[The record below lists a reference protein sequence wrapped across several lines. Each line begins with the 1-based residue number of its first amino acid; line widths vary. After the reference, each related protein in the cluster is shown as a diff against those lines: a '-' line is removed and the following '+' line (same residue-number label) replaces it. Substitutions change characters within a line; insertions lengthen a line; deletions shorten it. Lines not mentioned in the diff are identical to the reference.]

1 MTQPRKT
8 LIDLNQTSYYH
19 CIARCVRRAFL
30 CGEDAFSGKN
40 YEHRKGWVIERLS
53 LLADTFAIDVASYA
67 VMSNHYHLV
76 LRVDIEKAEQW
87 SETNV
92 IRRWKRLYK
101 IPLIV
106 NRYLKG
112 NASPALTQMAQELI
126 TKWRQRLTD
135 ISWFMRCLNEYL
147 ARKANLE
154 DQCTG
159 RFWEGRFKSQAL
171 LDEAAVVTAMAY
183 VDLNP
188 IRANLASTPEDSDYT
203 SVKQRVKNM
212 NKDSSSCNVKLMK
225 LGQSNNTTH
234 RHGFNVT
241 EADYLELVDYSGRA
255 IRCKKR
261 GYIPSNLPPILE
273 RLKLE
278 PDGFLELMQRDDN
291 IAGLRAVGSP
301 SALTHLLDNLDQRF
315 IKGVGISNR
324 LYSS

>member
-40 YEHRKGWVIERLS
+40 YEHRKDWVIERLS

-76 LRVDIEKAEQW
+76 LRVDIEKAKLW
-87 SETNV
+87 SETKV

-106 NRYLKG
+106 GQYLKG

-126 TKWRQRLTD
+126 TMWRQRLTD

-203 SVKQRVKNM
+203 SVKQRVR
-212 NKDSSSCNVKLMK
+212 NKDKESSSRNVKLMK
-225 LGQSNNTTH
+225 LTQSSNKTH
-234 RHGFNVT
+234 RHGFDVT

-255 IRCKKR
+255 IRNEKR

-273 RLKLE
+273 RLNLE
-278 PDGFLELMQRDDN
+278 ADGFLELMQRDDN

-315 IKGVGISNR
+315 IKGIGISNK

>member
-40 YEHRKGWVIERLS
+40 YEHRKDWVVERLS

-67 VMSNHYHLV
+67 IMSNHYHLV

-87 SETNV
+87 SEANV

-203 SVKQRVKNM
+203 SVKQRIRNED
-212 NKDSSSCNVKLMK
+212 KDSSSRNVKLMK
-225 LGQSNNTTH
+225 LTQSSNKTH

-255 IRCKKR
+255 IRCDKR
-261 GYIPSNLPPILE
+261 GYIPSDLPPILE
-273 RLKLE
+273 RLNLE

-301 SALTHLLDNLDQRF
+301 SALTHLLDSLDQRF

>member
-40 YEHRKGWVIERLS
+40 YEHRKDWVVERLS

-126 TKWRQRLTD
+126 TEWRQRLTD

-147 ARKANLE
+147 ARKANIE

-203 SVKQRVKNM
+203 SVKQRVRNKD
-212 NKDSSSCNVKLMK
+212 KDSSSRNVKLMK
-225 LGQSNNTTH
+225 LTQSSNKSH

-241 EADYLELVDYSGRA
+241 EADYLELVDYSGQA
-255 IRCKKR
+255 IRCDKR
-261 GYIPSNLPPILE
+261 GYIPSDLPPVLE
-273 RLKLE
+273 RLNLE

-301 SALTHLLDNLDQRF
+301 SALTHLLDSLDQRF